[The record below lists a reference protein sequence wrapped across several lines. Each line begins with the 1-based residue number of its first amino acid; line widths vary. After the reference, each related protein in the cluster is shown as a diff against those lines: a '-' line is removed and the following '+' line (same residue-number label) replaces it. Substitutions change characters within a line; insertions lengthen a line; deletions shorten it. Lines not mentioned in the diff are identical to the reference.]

1 MIMKEK
7 FDPSKWFDLKKYD
20 GLSGLDLLGWHR
32 QISIRNLIN
41 HTLFSEIALENR
53 EILPPD
59 EWAEENNLP
68 MILKWIERIKR
79 NPIIESS
86 IEYEGF
92 EVKKLSC
99 LEYPFDT
106 HSVKSTPAYSMHFL
120 GTDELL
126 SDVWNC
132 CDILM
137 EERIVTSE
145 QYELME
151 TPYDLLC
158 KNRRNNQ
165 GYTSIVETE
174 GYAHLIVDLS
184 VTDEQIRKDFKH
196 WLAEYKKTIKYEST
210 KTIFTEIHLS
220 SWVDDRLLPCFD
232 LLLIAKI
239 EDKWLT
245 NDKLAEYLF
254 NDDPQ
259 SASDSNIRKT
269 TKTNAEE
276 LMQDETLFAIQTQLN
291 SAGLYKKKT
300 TEMQA

>member
-1 MIMKEK
+1 MKEK
-7 FDPSKWFDLKKYD
+7 FDPSKWFDLKNYD

-41 HTLFSEIALENR
+41 HILFSEIAEETRDLLTPE
-53 EILPPD
+53 
-59 EWAEENNLP
+59 EWAERINNSK
-68 MILKWIERIKR
+68 ILKLIERIKH
-79 NPIIESS
+79 NPIIESCD
-86 IEYEGF
+86 EYEGF
-92 EVKKLSC
+92 EVKELSC

-106 HSVKSTPAYSMHFL
+106 HSVKSTPASSMHFL

-137 EERIVTSE
+137 EEMIVTSE
-145 QYELME
+145 QAKLME

-158 KNRRNNQ
+158 KDRGNNK
-165 GYTSIVETE
+165 GYTCIVETE
-174 GYAHLIVDLS
+174 GYAHLTVDLS
-184 VTDEQIRKDFKH
+184 VTNAKIREDFKH
-196 WLAEYKKTIKYEST
+196 WLTEYKKTIKYEST
-210 KTIFTEIHLS
+210 KTIFAKNDLS
-220 SWVDDRLLPCFD
+220 RWVDQRLLPCFD
-232 LLLIAKI
+232 LVLIAKI

-245 NDKLAEYLF
+245 IDKLAEYLF
-254 NDDPQ
+254 EDNPDEG
-259 SASDSNIRKT
+259 SDEKVRITR
-269 TKTNAEE
+269 KTNAEE

>member
-1 MIMKEK
+1 
-7 FDPSKWFDLKKYD
+7 
-20 GLSGLDLLGWHR
+20 
-32 QISIRNLIN
+32 
-41 HTLFSEIALENR
+41 
-53 EILPPD
+53 
-59 EWAEENNLP
+59 
-68 MILKWIERIKR
+68 MILKWIERIKN

-92 EVKKLSC
+92 EFKKLSC

-106 HSVKSTPAYSMHFL
+106 HSVKSTPAFSMRFL

-137 EERIVTSE
+137 EEMIVTPE
-145 QYELME
+145 QAKLME

-158 KNRRNNQ
+158 KDRGNNK
-165 GYTSIVETE
+165 GYTCIVETE
-174 GYAHLIVDLS
+174 GYAHLTVDLS
-184 VTDEQIRKDFKH
+184 VTNAKIREDFKH
-196 WLAEYKKTIKYEST
+196 WLTEYKKTIKYEST
-210 KTIFTEIHLS
+210 KTIFAKNDLS
-220 SWVDDRLLPCFD
+220 RWVDQRLLPCFD
-232 LLLIAKI
+232 LVLIAKI

-245 NDKLAEYLF
+245 IDKLAEYLF
-254 NDDPQ
+254 GDDPQ